1 MPVEVSPASKST
13 PAEVTAQAT
22 KSTHEKPLSNLA
34 AGLLEVPVTAK
45 GSQQDQDVRNNP
57 AQSTSNDKLRSVSV
71 ASETRCRPVSA
82 NPSTDPLPNSVS
94 VDQVNKRTLGIA
106 SKLKG
111 VPNLNEEEK
120 TNGAGN
126 PEELQDETALTNEI
140 TELWSSQKR
149 KSLSLRR
156 SRQELETLRTSLS
169 NRLHDL
175 KHLLARPGREGKWT
189 EFLRQQDIP
198 RTTADRYVDKWKR
211 SISPELEKRTSGAIE
226 EPTAEEIAQMV
237 KKLRPKLVRQLT
249 TPGSINL
256 FMAELGAALEIG
268 VPVV

>member
-1 MPVEVSPASKST
+1 MPVEVSPTSKST
-13 PAEVTAQAT
+13 PAEVTAQST

-34 AGLLEVPVTAK
+34 GGVVEGPVTAK

-57 AQSTSNDKLRSVSV
+57 AESTTKDKLTSVSAV
-71 ASETRCRPVSA
+71 SETRRCPASA
-82 NPSTDPLPNSVS
+82 NLAPDPLPNSVS

-106 SKLKG
+106 PKPKG
-111 VPNLNEEEK
+111 VPNFSEEEK
-120 TNGAGN
+120 TTGAGN
-126 PEELQDETALTNEI
+126 PEELQDETALANEI

-169 NRLHDL
+169 NRLYDL

-189 EFLRQQDIP
+189 EFLRQQNIP

-211 SISPELEKRTSGAIE
+211 STSPNLEKRTSGAIE
-226 EPTAEEIAQMV
+226 EPTAEEIAQLV

-256 FMAELGAALEIG
+256 FMAELGAALGVG

>member
-1 MPVEVSPASKST
+1 MPVEVSLASKST

-22 KSTHEKPLSNLA
+22 KSTHEKPVSNI
-34 AGLLEVPVTAK
+34 AGGVVEGPVTAK

-57 AQSTSNDKLRSVSV
+57 AESTTEVKLPYVSA
-71 ASETRCRPVSA
+71 ASETQRRPASA
-82 NPSTDPLPNSVS
+82 IPSSNPLSNSIS

-106 SKLKG
+106 PKPKG

-120 TNGAGN
+120 TIGAGN
-126 PEELQDETALTNEI
+126 PEELQDETALANEI

-169 NRLHDL
+169 NRLYDL

-211 SISPELEKRTSGAIE
+211 SISPLEKRTSGAIE
-226 EPTAEEIAQMV
+226 EPTAEEIAQLV
-237 KKLRPKLVRQLT
+237 KKLRPKLVSLLT
-249 TPGSINL
+249 TPDSINL

-268 VPVV
+268 VPIV